1 MLTAWPLSIPAYT
14 GFRKYKIL
22 LYALLL
28 GIGDAAIGVINT
40 HIIGLPL
47 FMDTIGTLI
56 STAVFGLWPGIV
68 SAITTH
74 LFTELL
80 RGITEANFSLPW
92 ILCSSSSVITLALLI
107 RYRLF
112 ENFFHAVL
120 ATILITLV
128 NSISGAFVATFFFSG
143 ITIHPVDYITTAF
156 LSVGHSF
163 FTSAFWARIPINM
176 IDKGIAVFITFGI
189 FYYLRVKRSEK
200 EEF

>member
-1 MLTAWPLSIPAYT
+1 MLTAWPLSKSAYT
-14 GFRKYKIL
+14 GFRQYKIL

-28 GIGDAAIGVINT
+28 GIGDGAVGVINT
-40 HIIGLPL
+40 HIIGFPL

-56 STAVFGLWPGIV
+56 STAAFGFWPGIV
-68 SAITTH
+68 SAVTTH
-74 LFTELL
+74 SFTELL
-80 RGITEANFSLPW
+80 RGLTGADFTLPW
-92 ILCSSSSVITLALLI
+92 IICSSASVITLAVLI
-107 RYRLF
+107 RYKLF

-128 NSISGAFVATFFFSG
+128 NSISGAFVATFFYSG

-176 IDKGIAVFITFGI
+176 IDKGIAVFITFGL
-189 FYYLRVKRSEK
+189 FYYLRTKRREK